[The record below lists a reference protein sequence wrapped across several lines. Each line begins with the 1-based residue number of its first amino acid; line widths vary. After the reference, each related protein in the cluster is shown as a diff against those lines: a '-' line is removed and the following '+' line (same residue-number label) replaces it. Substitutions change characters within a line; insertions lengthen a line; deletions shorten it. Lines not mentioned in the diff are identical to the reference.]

1 MVDSIAAMTDSS
13 PIYEALANSVRRL
26 IDATIRTEVGHDV
39 IAAATAKIDSVTSEL
54 SAAVMPGSFGERA
67 VDDGQGP
74 ASGNVVI
81 GPRNPSAPPLL
92 VHRESDGSVW
102 TEFVL
107 GAAYEGPPGHVHGG
121 VSAMILDHVLGAT
134 AHKPGRPAYTGTLTL
149 RYHRRTSL
157 QRTLRAEAWV
167 ENTEGVKTFAA
178 GQISDAAGVTV
189 SAEGIF
195 IHPRMDAKDNLPPE

>member
-1 MVDSIAAMTDSS
+1 MVDSIAVMTNSS
-13 PIYEALANSVRRL
+13 PIYEALAISVRRL
-26 IDATIRTEVGHDV
+26 IDATIRSEVGPDV
-39 IAAATAKIDSVTSEL
+39 IAEATAKIDSVTSEL
-54 SAAVMPGSFGERA
+54 SAMMMPGSFGERE
-67 VDDGQGP
+67 VDDGQGA

-81 GPRNPSAPPLL
+81 GPRNPSAPPL
-92 VHRESDGSVW
+92 VIHHESDGLVW

-134 AHKPGRPAYTGTLTL
+134 AHQPGKPAYTGTLTL
-149 RYHRRTSL
+149 RYHRRTPL
-157 QRTLRAEAWV
+157 QVALRSEAWV
-167 ENTEGVKTFAA
+167 ENREGVKTFAA

-195 IHPRMDAKDNLPPE
+195 IHPRMDDSLPPD